1 MSATTPVDF
10 VRANTRL
17 AAAPYV
23 PNILLHLADNAF
35 DLWEKTEADL
45 GRTGLPPPFW
55 AFTWP
60 GGQALAR
67 HVLDHPDL
75 VAGRTVFDLAS
86 GSGLVAIAA
95 AKAGAAAV
103 TANDVDQ
110 FAGAAITLN
119 AKANGVTLALTLED
133 TLDGDACGAE
143 VVLAGDVFYDK
154 PMAERV
160 LPFLARAQARGAHV
174 LVGDPGRTHLPRARF
189 TALVTYDVPVARA
202 LEGAEV
208 KRATVWR
215 PAQ

>member
-1 MSATTPVDF
+1 
-10 VRANTRL
+10 
-17 AAAPYV
+17 V
-23 PNILLHLADNAF
+23 PEILLHLADDAF

-45 GRTGLPPPFW
+45 GQTGLPPPFW

-75 VAGRTVFDLAS
+75 VTGRTVFDLAS

-95 AKAGAAAV
+95 AKAGAATV
-103 TANDVDQ
+103 TANDIDR

-119 AKANGVTLALTLED
+119 AEANGLTLAHILAD

-143 VVLAGDVFYDK
+143 VVLAGDVFYDQ

-160 LPFLARAQARGAHV
+160 LPFLARAQARGADV
-174 LVGDPGRTHLPRARF
+174 LVGDPGRAHLPCTRF

-202 LEGAEV
+202 LEGVDV